1 MSRLHDVTIEALN
14 QVRSLIDSVEGTS
27 GASENLYATSGI
39 GVHVRHLADHFRAF
53 QAGVTSGTVDYNV
66 RRRECALERRSD
78 LGLLEIEYLTTWL
91 QTAAFDEV
99 PVIVVSEIS
108 CLQTETV
115 QFQSNTNRELLYLI
129 NHTIHHAAYAAV
141 LARQHGVNP
150 GLGIGY
156 APATASYL
164 RDSDAKLDE
173 LRSQDRTD
181 SPQSCPRLAAT

>member
-14 QVRSLIDSVEGTS
+14 QIRSLIDSIESTS
-27 GASENLYATSGI
+27 GASENLYASSGI
-39 GVHVRHLADHFRAF
+39 GVHVRHVADHFRAL
-53 QAGVTSGTVDYNV
+53 QEGVTSGTVDYNV

-78 LGLLEIEYLTTWL
+78 LGLLEIESLITWL
-91 QTAAFDEV
+91 QTAAFNEV
-99 PVIVVSEIS
+99 PVTVVSEIS

-129 NHTIHHAAYAAV
+129 NHTIHHAAYAAL
-141 LARQHGVNP
+141 LARQHGVTP
-150 GLGIGY
+150 DPGIGN

-173 LRSQDRTD
+173 PCSRERAD
-181 SPQSCPRLAAT
+181 SPQTVLAN

>member
-14 QVRSLIDSVEGTS
+14 QVRSLIDSIEGTS

-39 GVHVRHLADHFRAF
+39 GVHVRHVADHFRAF

-66 RRRECALERRSD
+66 RRRECVLERRSD
-78 LGLLEIEYLTTWL
+78 LGLLEIESLITWL
-91 QTAAFDEV
+91 QTAAFTEA
-99 PVIVVSEIS
+99 PVTVVSEIS
-108 CLQTETV
+108 CLQTKTV

-129 NHTIHHAAYAAV
+129 NHTIHHAAYAAL
-141 LARQHGVNP
+141 LARQHGVTP
-150 GLGIGY
+150 DLGIGS

-173 LRSQDRTD
+173 PCSRERPD
-181 SPQSCPRLAAT
+181 SPHSCRCLAAT